1 MNIEDTLKTA
11 KKLHFMGIGG
21 SSMSSLAQIAKRRG
35 YTVSGSDM
43 QSSKTT
49 EELTVCGISVHIGQT
64 EKNIDTEQPDAVI
77 MTDAIS
83 EENPERKRAETLG
96 IPVYRR
102 AEFLGQILDGYRT
115 TVGIAGT
122 HGKTTTSSMI
132 TALFLNAKKDPSA
145 IIGGHMNLINA
156 SYRLGQTEDL
166 CIFES
171 CEFKESFRFFRSD
184 ISVILN
190 IGEDHMEY
198 FKTKE
203 NIILAF
209 RNYLKNIKPNG
220 VLITN
225 AEDENV
231 TKMLEGYEGKLF
243 LFGLHQGHFQ
253 AENIRLNQ
261 GLPSFDL
268 YFHPNNGKEKTCFGR
283 VELSVPG
290 QHNVL
295 NALASAAAGYA
306 SGLTPEQIVAG
317 LATYN
322 GAGRRFE
329 YHCTVNGAI
338 IADDYG
344 HHPDAYKVTFKT
356 ARDLGF
362 KRIIAIHQPHTFS
375 RTKMLMKEFVEVLS
389 TVDKV
394 LIPPIYPARETNDKY
409 NIYAEDVVA
418 NLENAEFVPDF
429 EHIADRIK
437 ELAQPGDLFI
447 TLGCGDIYKAAI
459 RTTEKYGE
467 VKYLKNES
475 EK

>member
-1 MNIEDTLKTA
+1 MNDIKTTLQTA

-43 QSSKTT
+43 QTSKAT
-49 EELTVCGISVHIGQT
+49 EQLQNLGISVHIGQIAD
-64 EKNIDTEQPDAVI
+64 NIDQEKPDAVI
-77 MTDAIS
+77 MTDAIAPT
-83 EENPERKRAETLG
+83 NPERLRTEELQ
-96 IPVYRR
+96 IPLYRR
-102 AEFLGQILDGYRT
+102 AEFLGEILDGYKT

-122 HGKTTTSSMI
+122 HGKTTTSSMV
-132 TALFLNAKKDPSA
+132 TALFLSAKKDPSA
-145 IIGGHMNLINA
+145 IIGGHMNLIGA
-156 SYRLGQTEDL
+156 SYRLGGKEDL

-171 CEFKESFRFFRSD
+171 CEFKESFRFFRPDVS
-184 ISVILN
+184 IILN

-198 FKTKE
+198 FKTLD
-203 NIILAF
+203 NVILAF
-209 RNYLKNIKPNG
+209 QNYLKNIKPG
-220 VLITN
+220 GTLVTN

-231 TKMLEGYEGKLF
+231 KKMLEGYDGNLL
-243 LFGLHQGHFQ
+243 LFGLNNGHFR
-253 AENIRLNQ
+253 AENITLNQ
-261 GLPSFDL
+261 GLPVFDL
-268 YFHPNNGKEKTCFGR
+268 YYHPENDEKKEYFGK

-290 QHNVL
+290 RHNVL
-295 NALASAAAGYA
+295 NALASAAAGYTL
-306 SGLTPEQIVAG
+306 GLTKEEIVQG

-329 YHCTVNGAI
+329 YHCTINGAI

-375 RTKMLMKEFVEVLS
+375 RTKMLMDEFVEVLS

-394 LIPPIYPARETNDKY
+394 LIPPIYPARETNDDY
-409 NIYAEDVVA
+409 NIYAQDVVA
-418 NLENAEFVPDF
+418 RLDNAEFMEDF
-429 EHIADRIK
+429 EHIADRVK

-447 TLGCGDIYKAAI
+447 TLGCGDINKAAI
-459 RTTEKYGE
+459 LTTKKYGE
-467 VKYLKNES
+467 KKFLAE
-475 EK
+475 

>member
-1 MNIEDTLKTA
+1 MTDITLTLQTA

-21 SSMSSLAQIAKRRG
+21 SSMSSLAQIAQRRG

-43 QSSKTT
+43 QTSKTT
-49 EELTVCGISVHIGQT
+49 EELTTLGISVNIGQVA
-64 EKNIDTEQPDAVI
+64 ENIDKESPDAVI

-83 EENPERKRAETLG
+83 PENPERKRAEELG

-102 AEFLGQILDGYRT
+102 AELLGKILDGYDT
-115 TVGIAGT
+115 TIGIAGT

-132 TALFLNAKKDPSA
+132 TALFLSANRDPAA

-156 SYRLGQTEDL
+156 SYRLSETEDL
-166 CIFES
+166 CVFES
-171 CEFKESFRFFRSD
+171 CEFKESFRYFRSD
-184 ISVILN
+184 VSVILN
-190 IGEDHMEY
+190 IAEDHMEY
-198 FKTKE
+198 FKTLD
-203 NIILAF
+203 NVILAF

-220 VLITN
+220 TLVTN

-231 TKMLEGYEGKLF
+231 AAMREGYEGNLL
-243 LFGLHQGHFQ
+243 LFGVNNGHFRP
-253 AENIRLNQ
+253 ENVALNQ

-268 YFHPNNGKEKTCFGR
+268 YFHPNNDDKKVLFGR
-283 VELSVPG
+283 VDLSVPG
-290 QHNVL
+290 RHNVL
-295 NALASAAAGYA
+295 NALAAAAAGYA
-306 SGLTPEQIVAG
+306 CGLTAEEIVKG
-317 LATYN
+317 LHTYN

-329 YHCTVNGAI
+329 YHCTINGAI

-344 HHPDAYKVTFKT
+344 HHPDAYRVTFKT

-375 RTKMLMKEFVEVLS
+375 RTKMLMDEFVEVLS

-394 LIPPIYPARETNDKY
+394 LIPPIYPARETNDAY

-418 NLENAEFVPDF
+418 RLDNAEFLPDF

-459 RTTEKYGE
+459 LTTKKYGE
-467 VKYLKNES
+467 KKFLQN
-475 EK
+475 

>member
-1 MNIEDTLKTA
+1 MTDIKTTLQTA

-21 SSMSSLAQIAKRRG
+21 SSMSSLAQIALRRG

-43 QSSKTT
+43 QVSKAT
-49 EELTVCGISVHIGQT
+49 EQLTGLGISVNIGQVA
-64 EKNIDTEQPDAVI
+64 ENIDSQRPDAVI

-83 EENPERKRAETLG
+83 PQNPERKRAEELQ

-102 AEFLGQILDGYRT
+102 AEFLGQILDGYEK
-115 TVGIAGT
+115 TVGVAGT
-122 HGKTTTSSMI
+122 HGKTTTSSMV
-132 TALFLNAKKDPSA
+132 TAMFLSANRDPSA
-145 IIGGHMNLINA
+145 IIGGHMNLIGA
-156 SYRLGQTEDL
+156 AYRLSEKEDL
-166 CIFES
+166 CVFES

-184 ISVILN
+184 VSIILN

-198 FKTKE
+198 FKTLD
-203 NIILAF
+203 NVILAF
-209 RNYLKNIKPNG
+209 RNYLKNIKPG
-220 VLITN
+220 GWLVTN
-225 AEDENV
+225 AEDEN
-231 TKMLEGYEGKLF
+231 TLKMLEGYEGNLY
-243 LFGLHQGHFQ
+243 LFGKEKGHFQ
-253 AENIRLNQ
+253 AENITLTQ

-268 YFHPNNGKEKTCFGR
+268 YFHPDAGEEKACFGR

-295 NALASAAAGYA
+295 NALACAAAGYA
-306 SGLTPEQIVAG
+306 LGLTPEEILRGIHA
-317 LATYN
+317 YN

-329 YHCTVNGAI
+329 YHCTVNGAVV
-338 IADDYG
+338 ADDYG

-375 RTKMLMKEFVEVLS
+375 RTKMLMNEFVEVLS

-394 LIPPIYPARETNDKY
+394 LIPPIYPARETNDDY

-418 NLENAEFVPDF
+418 RLDNAEFMQDF
-429 EHIADRIK
+429 DHIADRIK

-447 TLGCGDIYKAAI
+447 TLGCGDINKAAI
-459 RTTEKYGE
+459 LTTKKYGE
-467 VKYLKNES
+467 KKFLES
-475 EK
+475 

>member
-1 MNIEDTLKTA
+1 MSDIKTTLQTA

-21 SSMSSLAQIAKRRG
+21 SSMSSLAQIALRRG

-43 QSSKTT
+43 QSSKAT
-49 EELTVCGISVHIGQT
+49 EQLQALGISVRIGQT
-64 EKNIDTEQPDAVI
+64 ADNIDAETPDTVI

-83 EENPERKRAETLG
+83 PTNPERVRAEELN

-102 AEFLGQILDGYRT
+102 AEFLGQILDGYKT

-122 HGKTTTSSMI
+122 HGKTTTSSMV
-132 TALFLNAKKDPSA
+132 TALFLSAKKDPAA
-145 IIGGHMNLINA
+145 IIGGHMNLIGA
-156 SYRLGQTEDL
+156 SYRLSEKEDL
-166 CIFES
+166 CVFES

-184 ISVILN
+184 VSIILN

-198 FKTKE
+198 FRTLD
-203 NIILAF
+203 NVILAF
-209 RNYLKNIKPNG
+209 RNYLKNIKPG
-220 VLITN
+220 GTLVTN

-231 TKMLEGYEGKLF
+231 RKMLEGYSGNLL
-243 LFGLHQGHFQ
+243 LFGRNDGHFR
-253 AENIRLNQ
+253 AENITLNQ
-261 GLPSFDL
+261 GLPAFDL
-268 YFHPNNGKEKTCFGR
+268 YYHPKNDEEKEWFGH
-283 VELSVPG
+283 VKLSVPG
-290 QHNVL
+290 RHNVL
-295 NALASAAAGYA
+295 NALATAAAGYA
-306 SGLTPEQIVAG
+306 LGLTKEEIVQG
-317 LATYN
+317 LPAYN

-338 IADDYG
+338 VADDYG
-344 HHPDAYKVTFKT
+344 HHPDAYAVTFKT

-375 RTKMLMKEFVEVLS
+375 RTKMLMNEFVEVLS

-394 LIPPIYPARETNDKY
+394 LIPPIYPARETNDGY

-418 NLENAEFVPDF
+418 RLDNAEFMKDF

-447 TLGCGDIYKAAI
+447 TLGCGDINKAAI
-459 RTTEKYGE
+459 LTTKKYGE
-467 VKYLKNES
+467 TKFLEG
-475 EK
+475 

>member
-1 MNIEDTLKTA
+1 MTDITLTLQTA

-21 SSMSSLAQIAKRRG
+21 SSMSSLAQIAQRRG

-43 QSSKTT
+43 QTSKTT
-49 EELTVCGISVHIGQT
+49 EELTALGISVNIGQVA
-64 EKNIDTEQPDAVI
+64 ENIDKESPDAVI

-83 EENPERKRAETLG
+83 PENPERKRAEELG

-102 AEFLGQILDGYRT
+102 AEFLGKILDGYDT

-132 TALFLNAKKDPSA
+132 TALFLSANRDPAA

-156 SYRLGQTEDL
+156 SYRLSETEDL
-166 CIFES
+166 CVFES
-171 CEFKESFRFFRSD
+171 CEFKESFRYFRSD
-184 ISVILN
+184 VSVILN
-190 IGEDHMEY
+190 IAEDHMEY
-198 FKTKE
+198 FKTLD
-203 NIILAF
+203 NVILAF

-220 VLITN
+220 TLVTN

-231 TKMLEGYEGKLF
+231 AAMLEGYEGNLL
-243 LFGLHQGHFQ
+243 LFGVNNGHFRP
-253 AENIRLNQ
+253 ENVALNQ

-268 YFHPNNGKEKTCFGR
+268 YFHPNNDDKKVLFGR
-283 VELSVPG
+283 VDLSVPG
-290 QHNVL
+290 RHNVL
-295 NALASAAAGYA
+295 NALAAAAAGYA
-306 SGLTPEQIVAG
+306 CGLTAEEIVKG
-317 LATYN
+317 LHTYN

-338 IADDYG
+338 VADDYG
-344 HHPDAYKVTFKT
+344 HHPDAYRVTFKT

-375 RTKMLMKEFVEVLS
+375 RTKMLMDEFVEVLS

-394 LIPPIYPARETNDKY
+394 LIPPIYPARETNDAY

-418 NLENAEFVPDF
+418 RLDNAEFLPDF

-459 RTTEKYGE
+459 LTTEKYGE
-467 VKYLKNES
+467 KKFLQD
-475 EK
+475 

>member
-1 MNIEDTLKTA
+1 MTDITLTLQTA

-21 SSMSSLAQIAKRRG
+21 SSMSSLAQIAQRRG

-43 QSSKTT
+43 QTSKTT
-49 EELTVCGISVHIGQT
+49 EELTALGISVNIGQVA
-64 EKNIDTEQPDAVI
+64 ENIDKESPDAVI

-83 EENPERKRAETLG
+83 PENPERKRAEELG

-102 AEFLGQILDGYRT
+102 AEFLGKILDGYDT
-115 TVGIAGT
+115 TIGIAGT

-132 TALFLNAKKDPSA
+132 TALFLSANRDPAA

-156 SYRLGQTEDL
+156 SYRLSETEDL
-166 CIFES
+166 CVFES
-171 CEFKESFRFFRSD
+171 CEFKESFRYFRSD
-184 ISVILN
+184 VSVILN
-190 IGEDHMEY
+190 IAEDHMEY
-198 FKTKE
+198 FKTLD
-203 NIILAF
+203 NVILAF

-220 VLITN
+220 TLVTN

-231 TKMLEGYEGKLF
+231 AAMLEGYEGNLL
-243 LFGLHQGHFQ
+243 LFGVNNGHFRP
-253 AENIRLNQ
+253 ENVALNQ

-268 YFHPNNGKEKTCFGR
+268 YFHPNNDDKKVLFGR
-283 VELSVPG
+283 VDLSVPG
-290 QHNVL
+290 RHNVL
-295 NALASAAAGYA
+295 NALAAAAAGYA
-306 SGLTPEQIVAG
+306 CGLTAEEIVKG
-317 LATYN
+317 LHTYN

-329 YHCTVNGAI
+329 YHCTINGAI

-344 HHPDAYKVTFKT
+344 HHPDAYRVTFKT

-375 RTKMLMKEFVEVLS
+375 RTKMLMDEFVEVLS

-394 LIPPIYPARETNDKY
+394 LVPPIYPARETNDAY

-418 NLENAEFVPDF
+418 RLDNGEFLPDF

-459 RTTEKYGE
+459 LTTEKYGE
-467 VKYLKNES
+467 KKFLQD
-475 EK
+475 

>member
-1 MNIEDTLKTA
+1 MNDIKTTLQTA

-21 SSMSSLAQIAKRRG
+21 SSMSSLAQIALRRG

-43 QSSKTT
+43 QTNKAT
-49 EELTVCGISVHIGQT
+49 EQLKALGISVNIGQVAP
-64 EKNIDTEQPDAVI
+64 NIDKESPDAVI

-83 EENPERKRAETLG
+83 PTNPERVRAEELK
-96 IPVYRR
+96 IPIYRR
-102 AEFLGQILDGYRT
+102 AEFLGEILDGYKT

-122 HGKTTTSSMI
+122 HGKTTTSSMV
-132 TALFLNAKKDPSA
+132 TALFLSANKDPSA
-145 IIGGHMNLINA
+145 IIGGHMNLIGA
-156 SYRLGQTEDL
+156 SYRLGKTEDL

-171 CEFKESFRFFRSD
+171 CEFKESFQFFRSD
-184 ISVILN
+184 VSIILN

-198 FKTKE
+198 FKTLD
-203 NIILAF
+203 NVILAF
-209 RNYLKNIKPNG
+209 RNYLKNIKPG
-220 VLITN
+220 GTLVTN

-231 TKMLEGYEGKLF
+231 RKMLEGYSGDLL
-243 LFGLHQGHFQ
+243 LFGLNDGHFR
-253 AENIRLNQ
+253 AENITLNQ

-268 YFHPNNGKEKTCFGR
+268 YYHANNDEEKEFFGR

-290 QHNVL
+290 RHNVL
-295 NALASAAAGYA
+295 NALASAASGFAL
-306 SGLTPEQIVAG
+306 GLTKDEIVKG
-317 LATYN
+317 LAAYN

-329 YHCTVNGAI
+329 YHCTVNGAV

-375 RTKMLMKEFVEVLS
+375 RTKMLMDEFVEVLS

-394 LIPPIYPARETNDKY
+394 LIPPIYPARETNDDY
-409 NIYAEDVVA
+409 NIYAQDVVA
-418 NLENAEFVPDF
+418 RLNNAEFMEDF
-429 EHIADRIK
+429 EHIADRVK

-447 TLGCGDIYKAAI
+447 TLGCGDINKAALLI
-459 RTTEKYGE
+459 TKKYGE
-467 VKYLKNES
+467 KKFLAE
-475 EK
+475 